1 MIVRITIIT
10 AQEARQRTERA
21 RAEQQAEYDE
31 LNEQLEDQIRAT
43 AGQVEL
49 SKKKDAEV
57 GVKRF
62 ISK

>member
-1 MIVRITIIT
+1 MAV
-10 AQEARQRTERA
+10 QEARQRTERA

>member
-1 MIVRITIIT
+1 MAV
-10 AQEARQRTERA
+10 QEARQRTERA

-57 GVKRF
+57 SVECF

>member
-1 MIVRITIIT
+1 MAV
-10 AQEARQRTERA
+10 QEARQRTERA

-62 ISK
+62 IST